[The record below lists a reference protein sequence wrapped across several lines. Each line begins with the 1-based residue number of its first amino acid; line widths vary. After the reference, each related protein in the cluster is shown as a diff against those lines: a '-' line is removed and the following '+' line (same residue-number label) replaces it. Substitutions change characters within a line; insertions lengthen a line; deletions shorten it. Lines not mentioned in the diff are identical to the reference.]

1 MTNWY
6 YHLPDVLLAALSY
19 LVIVRLLLL
28 PFAAAGNAIV
38 RTVGVLTAPLLA
50 AVAAI
55 TPRMVPLPVL
65 MLGALTWLYAARVIL
80 RAGFAATGVRLG

>member
-6 YHLPDVLLAALSY
+6 YHLPDLFLAALSY
-19 LVIVRLLLL
+19 LVIVRLLLV
-28 PFAAAGNAIV
+28 PFAAADNAIV
-38 RTVGVLTAPLLA
+38 RSIGVFTAPVLA

-55 TPRMVPLPVL
+55 TPRMVPLPAL

-80 RAGFAATGVRLG
+80 RAGFAASGVRLG